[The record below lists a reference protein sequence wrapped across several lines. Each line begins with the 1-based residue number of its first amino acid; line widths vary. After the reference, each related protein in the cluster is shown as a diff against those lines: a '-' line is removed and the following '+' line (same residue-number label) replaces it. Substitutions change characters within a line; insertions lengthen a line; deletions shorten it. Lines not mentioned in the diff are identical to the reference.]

1 MNEVSNALE
10 MIKQKVREDEDVLAL
25 LSFGSY
31 ARGEKY
37 SDIDLCIVLNP
48 GSYDELYLSK
58 KKLEYLTLLGPAF
71 DVQIFQ
77 QLPIYI
83 KIRVLGDGKVAFCR
97 DEPSL
102 YDLAFQT
109 IRDFESFDAVYHSY
123 LGAVASG

>member
-1 MNEVSNALE
+1 MNEVSKALE
-10 MIKQKVREDEDVLAL
+10 KIKQKVRVDEDVLAL

-31 ARGEKY
+31 AREEKY

-83 KIRVLGDGKVAFCR
+83 RIRVLRDGKVAFCK

-109 IRDFESFDAVYHSY
+109 IRDFEGFTATYYSY
-123 LGAVASG
+123 LEAVASG